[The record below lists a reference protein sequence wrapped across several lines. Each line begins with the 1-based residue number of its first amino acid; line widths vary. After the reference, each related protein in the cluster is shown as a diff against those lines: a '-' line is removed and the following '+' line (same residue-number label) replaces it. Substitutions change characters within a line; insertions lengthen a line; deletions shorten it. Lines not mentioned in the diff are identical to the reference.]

1 MAELADALRSG
12 RSESTL
18 MWVQIPPSALDPRK
32 FGGFFIPVFITGYN
46 KVMPERKKR
55 ARISLPRLNL
65 SFLQRKSSDGKPR
78 PWVDS
83 RLRQQV
89 ILVVVL
95 LLLALV
101 FASLNQRISQ
111 NIRLTTQ
118 RDQLSTEVMQLTA
131 TVQALETRKA
141 YITSEAAVEEFAR
154 ERRMIREGEV
164 LVVPLTPPGNP
175 TPTPP
180 GFPTPQPTP
189 QNWEVWWA
197 LFFGD

>member
-1 MAELADALRSG
+1 MLQSR
-12 RSESTL
+12 
-18 MWVQIPPSALDPRK
+18 
-32 FGGFFIPVFITGYN
+32 FFIPVPITGYN
-46 KVMPERKKR
+46 KDMPERKRR
-55 ARISLPRLNL
+55 ARFSLPRLNL
-65 SFLQRKSSDGKPR
+65 SFLQRRPPDGKPR
-78 PWVDS
+78 PWMDS
-83 RLRQQV
+83 RLRQQI
-89 ILVVVL
+89 ILIVVL

-118 RDQLSTEVMQLTA
+118 RDQLSTQVMQLTA

-154 ERRMIREGEV
+154 DRRMIREGDV
-164 LVVPLTPPGNP
+164 LVVPLTPVGKP
-175 TPTPP
+175 TPTPL
-180 GFPTPQPTP
+180 GFPTPQPPP